1 MHFKE
6 MNGSLEEWF
15 QENYEQVF
23 HPKVRRIET
32 HRRRA
37 GSHREYM
44 QALEASMIRT
54 DLFGG
59 RLSRRQGHQLSKHP
73 TPAVTT
79 TVRYQHEILGGNI
92 ILVPNR
98 HGSFPIS
105 MLPLADDV
113 HDAVFIVVSPGR
125 DFTSDDTDDRAT
137 ITRLVERNTPEGVA
151 NMMMYP
157 MTSLEMI
164 EKNLKVFAFVE
175 ELRSLWTL

>member
-1 MHFKE
+1 MHFKV
-6 MNGSLEEWF
+6 MDGLREEWF
-15 QENYEQVF
+15 RENYEQVF
-23 HPKVRRIET
+23 QQQHLKVRRIET
-32 HRRRA
+32 PRRWA

-44 QALEASMIRT
+44 QALEESMIRT

-79 TVRYQHEILGGNI
+79 TVRHQNEILGGNI
-92 ILVPNR
+92 ILAPNR

-137 ITRLVERNTPEGVA
+137 ITRLVERNTPESVDRK
-151 NMMMYP
+151 
-157 MTSLEMI
+157 S
-164 EKNLKVFAFVE
+164 VV
-175 ELRSLWTL
+175 